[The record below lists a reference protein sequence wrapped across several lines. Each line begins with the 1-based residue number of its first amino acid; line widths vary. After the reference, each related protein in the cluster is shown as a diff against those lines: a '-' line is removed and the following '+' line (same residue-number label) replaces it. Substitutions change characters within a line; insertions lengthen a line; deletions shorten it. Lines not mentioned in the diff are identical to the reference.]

1 MRFDELRGVP
11 PQHSVAALAD
21 LANLRAELDRLERI
35 LIASARDHG
44 ASWSQIAGA
53 LGLRSRQAA
62 EQRWLR
68 LNATDGRSPAPV
80 RLERQRQRSV
90 DGLAGPAM
98 LTLRSAAQAA
108 LRRIEAEPG
117 WDGLDRRAE
126 LVRTTLSA
134 AVQAPPG
141 ALFSLVSQ
149 AMEDLDSF
157 AVRAS
162 GSTAG
167 AALDR
172 LRDAWTATHPNA

>member
-1 MRFDELRGVP
+1 
-11 PQHSVAALAD
+11 VAALAG
-21 LANLRAELDRLERI
+21 LANLRAELDRLERD
-35 LIASARDHG
+35 LIAAARDHG
-44 ASWSQIAGA
+44 ASWSQIAAA

-90 DGLAGPAM
+90 DELAGPAM
-98 LTLRSAAQAA
+98 LNLRSAVRAA
-108 LRRIEAEPG
+108 LRGIQAEPG
-117 WDGLDRRAE
+117 WDALGPRAD
-126 LVRTTLSA
+126 LVRNTLA
-134 AVQAPPG
+134 TAVQAPPG
-141 ALFSLVSQ
+141 AMFSLVSQ

-167 AALDR
+167 TALEH
-172 LRDAWTATHPNA
+172 LRAAWTATHP